1 MNAAPLL
8 VMKKISRRKIMP
20 AKKTPTKKTTKE
32 KLVIEQIVEQ
42 VQQVEFE
49 TFEEAFERVAQ
60 VEQAAIAQSD
70 SQQLILAE
78 EQTVEQKAITQP
90 SIQKKNYPARSI
102 PQAREQFDLNLVV
115 VSGVIGSVWGKNN
128 DVFARLALSLRGR
141 LVENDDTFASYV
153 TVRFA
158 DGMIGGV
165 PISIQPGDVLKIQ
178 GYLVHREYQETL
190 RKFLDE
196 ANAMSFLNYV
206 DPADLSAWRL
216 LTLERRNGLVNAL
229 AMSLLDGNGK
239 LIAHFGEPIHE
250 KSLNRAQVEG
260 IVARVWEYRHDEGV
274 DLFARI
280 AVYDEHTPIDS
291 KRAGN
296 FGRARRAAHYITVR
310 FSNGKTSSGAI
321 IRLQMKMRIR
331 VVGELRDKAQVVTLR
346 DELLRTGSSEVAA
359 MMQRMTDAG
368 QLSEIKNQQESLHV
382 LASAVVVYS
391 SSGK

>member
-1 MNAAPLL
+1 MPTPKKGKTAT
-8 VMKKISRRKIMP
+8 VKKI
-20 AKKTPTKKTTKE
+20 AKE
-32 KLVIEQIVEQ
+32 KPVDE
-42 VQQVEFE
+42 QVEFE
-49 TFEEAFERVAQ
+49 TFEEAFERVVQ
-60 VEQAAIAQSD
+60 VEQEAIAQSD
-70 SQQLILAE
+70 LQQLIPAE
-78 EQTVEQKAITQP
+78 EKQVEQKEIEQASAP
-90 SIQKKNYPARSI
+90 KKNHSVRPM
-102 PQAREQFDLNLVV
+102 PQAKEQYDLNLVV

-141 LVENDDTFASYV
+141 LVENDEKFASHI
-153 TVRFA
+153 TLRFA

-196 ANAMSFLNYV
+196 ANAMSFLDYV
-206 DPADLSAWRL
+206 DPTDLSAWRL

-260 IVARVWEYRHDEGV
+260 IVARVWEYRHDEGI

-296 FGRARRAAHYITVR
+296 FGRARRAAHYITIR
-310 FSNGKTSSGAI
+310 FSNGKTSSGAT

-346 DELLRTGSSEVAA
+346 DELLKTGSSEVAA
-359 MMQRMTDAG
+359 MMQRVTDGG

-382 LASAVVVYS
+382 LANAAVVYS
-391 SSGK
+391 SKG